1 MGDPEPAP
9 AFGERTVT
17 VVAANA
23 AVAKP
28 KSAPQKVR
36 RVRLQVDFRLRVN
49 CRRRRSSEK
58 WLAKGCTNSSWERK
72 HGLCRGT
79 TDAPYSRPGRSPAAS
94 PLPPARGQTGL
105 HDFDPP
111 EDRIK
116 SLVPAIG
123 SLMYEVARKRRVY
136 GLFSRAVAV
145 VLRPGFGPGRDD
157 PHSVRLVVQQCSSA
171 VKRAWV
177 RLQRLR

>member
-79 TDAPYSRPGRSPAAS
+79 TDAPYSRPGRVATAPRTRAYGT
-94 PLPPARGQTGL
+94 PR
-105 HDFDPP
+105 FDPP

>member
-79 TDAPYSRPGRSPAAS
+79 TDAPYSRPGRVATA
-94 PLPPARGQTGL
+94 PPHEG
-105 HDFDPP
+105 
-111 EDRIK
+111 I
-116 SLVPAIG
+116 
-123 SLMYEVARKRRVY
+123 
-136 GLFSRAVAV
+136 
-145 VLRPGFGPGRDD
+145 RD
-157 PHSVRLVVQQCSSA
+157 STI
-171 VKRAWV
+171 
-177 RLQRLR
+177 